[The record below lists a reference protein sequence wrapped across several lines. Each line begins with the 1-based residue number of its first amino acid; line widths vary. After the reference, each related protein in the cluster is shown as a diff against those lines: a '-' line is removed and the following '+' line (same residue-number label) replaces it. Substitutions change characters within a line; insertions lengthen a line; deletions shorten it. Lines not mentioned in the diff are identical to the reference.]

1 MTTIQNPPQ
10 KPVRPNIVFILTDQM
25 RGDCLSVSGHAV
37 VETPNLDMAA
47 MRGTNFT
54 AAYSPCPSCIAAR
67 ASIFTGLRPT
77 THGRLGYQ
85 DQVPWRY
92 ETTLAEELSRTGYQT
107 HCVGKTHFYPQRA
120 HLGFQSLESY
130 ESAQNFDG
138 RYVNDYYAWLRE
150 MTNGRLGETDHGV
163 DWNSWSARPSHLPEE
178 LHNNTWV
185 VTRGAEFLRRRDP
198 TRPFFLNLS
207 FMRPHPPID
216 PPRVFYD
223 EYRERALPPIPIGDW
238 AKGYDRLMDDINA
251 WCGRLPTRLIERAR
265 RAYYAQIAHIDSQ
278 IGRFLMTLR
287 LSQPGPT
294 WLIFTSDHGEMLGDH
309 HLFRK
314 TYAYEGSAKTPLIIC
329 PPDGSRLHICDAP
342 VSQEDMMPTILDIA
356 HANIPTRIE
365 GASLLPLLTATPES
379 VGWRAYVHGEHS
391 PFYTPD
397 QGMQYLTDSKE
408 KYIWFT
414 QSGKEQFF
422 DLTIDP
428 NELHDLAQDSKHQ
441 ARVAVWRSRLV
452 QELAPRVRDGLSDGT
467 QLLPGKSLPAVRPEL
482 LV

>member
-1 MTTIQNPPQ
+1 
-10 KPVRPNIVFILTDQM
+10 
-25 RGDCLSVSGHAV
+25 
-37 VETPNLDMAA
+37 
-47 MRGTNFT
+47 
-54 AAYSPCPSCIAAR
+54 
-67 ASIFTGLRPT
+67 
-77 THGRLGYQ
+77 
-85 DQVPWRY
+85 
-92 ETTLAEELSRTGYQT
+92 
-107 HCVGKTHFYPQRA
+107 
-120 HLGFQSLESY
+120 
-130 ESAQNFDG
+130 
-138 RYVNDYYAWLRE
+138 
-150 MTNGRLGETDHGV
+150 
-163 DWNSWSARPSHLPEE
+163 
-178 LHNNTWV
+178 
-185 VTRGAEFLRRRDP
+185 
-198 TRPFFLNLS
+198 
-207 FMRPHPPID
+207 
-216 PPRVFYD
+216 
-223 EYRERALPPIPIGDW
+223 
-238 AKGYDRLMDDINA
+238 MDDINA